1 MTTPRKLLTVMF
13 ATLLAATVV
22 CCASDE
28 DQPGGGREGKTT
40 PPEAE
45 DYQIDEPLMLALQ
58 RAKNFHRKAKVYM
71 TDGQLDE
78 AITAVTQ
85 ILSVQFPA
93 GSPEGEDIYLDAYAL
108 LAKLQLLE
116 GDTGAAMKAVDTGI
130 ASVSAKR
137 KSFFLA
143 NLHTVKGEVY
153 EAIAAGY
160 DDPKS
165 PEARAALKAAIAS
178 YDTSNQINEELQKA
192 LADRLKGKAP

>member
-1 MTTPRKLLTVMF
+1 MTTPRKLLAVMF

-28 DQPGGGREGKTT
+28 EPGSRDGKTT
-40 PPEAE
+40 LPEAE
-45 DYQIDEPLMLALQ
+45 DHQIDESLMLALQ

-78 AITAVTQ
+78 AIEAVTQ
-85 ILSVQFPA
+85 ILTVQFPP

-108 LAKLQLLE
+108 LAKLHVLE

-130 ASVSAKR
+130 ASVKR

-153 EAIAAGY
+153 EAIAAGF

-165 PEARAALKAAIAS
+165 PEAKAAFKSAIES

-192 LADRLKGKAP
+192 LYDRLKGKGP